1 MGMRGWVGVISV
13 AVLTVFA
20 GAAPALGTSALLPTG
35 VISGARASEPAV
47 AVSAD
52 GRTLAAWVAVRGEV
66 EISQGPPDNFLVNV
80 GHGRIE
86 ARLGSTAHRW
96 GRTETLGTDGEV
108 PIAAVGS
115 NGTAAVAWCTRT
127 KPGVPLSYV
136 RIASPGRRFGPARLL
151 SARGTRSKYVSCPDA
166 LEVQP
171 DGRVVLVRLEEVENS
186 YQPPLYRIQFALL
199 RARGGRPL
207 IGTIS
212 REIANI
218 PITAAETEA
227 GDVLLGFE
235 GSVGGHQGEDLAQLR
250 PGARHFDTPQGIR
263 AAGETYVP
271 TDAASVSA
279 GPGGAAL
286 AFEAGFDLPS
296 ATGEELDELDVAE
309 QQPNGAFSAPVAV
322 FRRQL
327 LPKGEQFQ
335 SSGPRVALPAGGA
348 QVATWLSTFG
358 PVSLEEHGPIVAQV
372 VMAAV
377 RPAGAKSFQAPVQL
391 SVGPGRS
398 GEPLIAAVG
407 AATVVL
413 WAQHEASCKQRVYAS
428 LAGVGTSSAQVLPL
442 SGRYRPA
449 KGECAKGNGQ
459 LVLAG
464 SSAGAIAGW
473 VQNSSLHITT
483 IEGGVVANTSR
494 AARASSRPSAQV
506 PGSRR

>member
-1 MGMRGWVGVISV
+1 MGMRRCVGVLSV
-13 AVLTVFA
+13 AVITAFVA
-20 GAAPALGTSALLPTG
+20 AAPAPGESVLMRSS
-35 VISGARASEPAV
+35 VISTAGARASEPAV
-47 AVSAD
+47 AASAD

-66 EISQGPPDNFLVNV
+66 EISQGPPESFLVNV

-96 GRTETLGTDGEV
+96 GRTQMLGTDGEA

-127 KPGVPLSYV
+127 KSGVQLSYV
-136 RIASPGRRFGPARLL
+136 SIASPGRRFGPARLL

-171 DGRVVLVRLEEVENS
+171 DGRVVLVRLEGVENT

-212 REIANI
+212 TEIANI
-218 PITAAETEA
+218 PVTAAETED
-227 GDVLLGFE
+227 GDVLLGLE
-235 GSVGGHQGEDLAQLR
+235 GSPGEDLAQLR
-250 PGARHFDTPQGIR
+250 PDAQRFTAPQDIEPP
-263 AAGETYVP
+263 GETYAV
-271 TDAASVSA
+271 TNSASASA

-327 LPKGEQFQ
+327 LPKGEQFH
-335 SSGPRVALPAGGA
+335 SSGPRVALPSGGA

-358 PVSLEEHGPIVAQV
+358 PVSLNEHGAIGAQV

-377 RPAGAKSFQAPVQL
+377 RPAGAKSFQAPVRL
-391 SVGPGRS
+391 SVGPDRS
-398 GEPLIAAVG
+398 GEPLIASAG
-407 AATVVL
+407 TDTVAL
-413 WAQHEASCKQRVYAS
+413 WVQDEPGCKQRVYTAVG
-428 LAGVGTSSAQVLPL
+428 AVGTALAQVRAL
-442 SGRYRPA
+442 SGRYVPA
-449 KGECAKGNGQ
+449 KGECATGKGQ
-459 LVLAG
+459 LALAG
-464 SSAGAIAGW
+464 SGRYAIAGSIE
-473 VQNSSLHITT
+473 NSRLHITT
-483 IEGGVVANTSR
+483 IEGGIVANASR
-494 AARASSRPSAQV
+494 TARASSHRVVQPSR
-506 PGSRR
+506 SRR